1 MDTTKGSHTQADAA
15 AEPGS
20 APLQGIEYVATSRLP
35 TRHGEFVLHSYRQLA
50 DGTEHAVLVRGDVAG
65 QEDVL
70 VRLHSEC
77 LTGDVLGSL
86 RCDCGPQ
93 LEMSLDRIAAAGR
106 GVLVYLRGHEGRGIG
121 FSHKVRA
128 YALQDGGLD
137 TVDANVA
144 LGLPVDARSFDCA
157 AEILKDLGVRSV
169 HLLSNNPRKK
179 DELVRAGVPVNRVIP
194 VVPPHNHENQRY
206 LYTKRTRMGHDLPG

>member
-1 MDTTKGSHTQADAA
+1 MTK
-15 AEPGS
+15 
-20 APLQGIEYVATSRLP
+20 
-35 TRHGEFVLHSYRQLA
+35 
-50 DGTEHAVLVRGDVAG
+50 
-65 QEDVL
+65 
-70 VRLHSEC
+70 
-77 LTGDVLGSL
+77 
-86 RCDCGPQ
+86 
-93 LEMSLDRIAAAGR
+93 AAAGSR
-106 GVLVYLRGHEGRGIG
+106 PALAMIEEAGQGVLLYLSQEGRGIG
-121 FSHKVRA
+121 LLNKLKA
-128 YALQDGGLD
+128 YKLQEEGLD

>member
-1 MDTTKGSHTQADAA
+1 MDTIRGSQTQAGEATG
-15 AEPGS
+15 PT
-20 APLQGIEYVATSRLP
+20 PCIERVATSRLP
-35 TRHGEFVLHSYRQLA
+35 TRHGEFTLYAYRQPA
-50 DGTEHAVLVRGDVAG
+50 DGTEHAVLVHGDVAG

-93 LEMSLDRIAAAGR
+93 LEMSLERIAKAER

-121 FSHKVRA
+121 FTHKVRA

-194 VVPPHNHENQRY
+194 VVPPHNRENQRY

>member
-1 MDTTKGSHTQADAA
+1 MDTNRGSQTQAGDAA
-15 AEPGS
+15 GQ
-20 APLQGIEYVATSRLP
+20 APRIERVATSRLP
-35 TRHGEFVLHSYRQLA
+35 TRHGEFTLYAYRQPS
-50 DGTEHAVLVRGDVAG
+50 DGTEHAVLVHGDVAG
-65 QEDVL
+65 REDVL

-93 LEMSLDRIAAAGR
+93 LEMSLERIAKAER

-137 TVDANVA
+137 TVTPTSPSGCRWMPAA
-144 LGLPVDARSFDCA
+144 SIARRRSSRTSACA
-157 AEILKDLGVRSV
+157 RCICSATT
-169 HLLSNNPRKK
+169 
-179 DELVRAGVPVNRVIP
+179 RAR
-194 VVPPHNHENQRY
+194 
-206 LYTKRTRMGHDLPG
+206 RTNSSAPGCR